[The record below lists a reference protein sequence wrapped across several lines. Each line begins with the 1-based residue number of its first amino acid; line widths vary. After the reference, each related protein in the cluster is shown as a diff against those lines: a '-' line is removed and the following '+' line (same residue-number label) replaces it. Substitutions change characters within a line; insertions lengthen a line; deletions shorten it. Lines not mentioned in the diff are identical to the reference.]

1 MVCADVHWS
10 APPTR
15 ELLDPLID
23 RVPTLRV
30 LVVITFRP
38 EFAAG
43 SAVRARPSS
52 TSTGCQLA
60 TRCHSDTGWHR
71 SYTVTSASCSQHT
84 GSPPGGGVGQRVTAS
99 NHRKFE
105 IDIFAIG
112 LSGSACFYFAAI
124 PLTYWFQREQSLTM
138 REV

>member
-1 MVCADVHWS
+1 LAQVEGLATGQPVLMVCADVHWS

-52 TSTGCQLA
+52 TSTGCQLGNA
-60 TRCHSDTGWHR
+60 
-71 SYTVTSASCSQHT
+71 
-84 GSPPGGGVGQRVTAS
+84 
-99 NHRKFE
+99 
-105 IDIFAIG
+105 
-112 LSGSACFYFAAI
+112 L
-124 PLTYWFQREQSLTM
+124 PLGHGM
-138 REV
+138 AP